1 MADSWSAFEARM
13 HELRDLDGILGLM
26 SWDEE
31 THVPPKGRAA
41 RGDQTATLESIR
53 HQKLVDPVLGELI
66 ERLQSGGE
74 LEEVQAACVRRMK
87 RQRDLAVKLPESLVK
102 ALAQARSPSLAAWQE
117 ARAKDDFSLFRP
129 HLETMLDLLR
139 QKADALGS
147 KSGDRYDAL
156 LDEYEPEMTRA
167 VLEPVLKA
175 LRDGLVPLV
184 EAIVTSGKKPRR
196 DFLAR
201 RYDDAAQ
208 WDFTLKLLEDLGFD
222 MDRGRQDRST
232 HPFTGTCALDDVR
245 LTTRI
250 YETNPLSAFFSTIHE
265 CGHGMYEQ
273 GFDPRFYRTP
283 LAAAPSMG
291 IHESQSRLWENQIGR
306 SRPFWAHYF
315 PVVRERFP
323 QALEDVSLD
332 ELYAAVNYVEPSL
345 VRVESDEVTYN
356 LHILVR
362 FELELAM
369 VAGDL
374 APADLPGA
382 WNEKMEKY
390 LGITPPSDADGCLQD
405 IHWSWGAVGY
415 FPTYSLG
422 NLWSAQLMAAYEAAH
437 PTVWEDVQKGDFAP
451 LLGWLRENVHR
462 HGFVR
467 SAQETVEAVTGAP
480 LKVVPFLDYLRSK
493 YRALYGV

>member
-1 MADSWSAFEARM
+1 M
-13 HELRDLDGILGLM
+13 HELKDLDGILGLM

-31 THVPPKGRAA
+31 TQVPPKGRTA

-53 HQKLVDPVLGELI
+53 HQKLVDPALGALIEELSSESLGEM
-66 ERLQSGGE
+66 EA
-74 LEEVQAACVRRMK
+74 VCVRRVK
-87 RQRDLAVKLPESLVK
+87 RERDLAVKIPEALVK
-102 ALAQARSPSLAAWQE
+102 AIAKARSPSLAAWQE
-117 ARAKDDFSLFRP
+117 AREKDDFSIFEP
-129 HLETMLDLLR
+129 HLATMLDLLR

-147 KSGDRYDAL
+147 PTGDRYDAL
-156 LDEYEPEMTRA
+156 LDEYEPQMTRA
-167 VLEPVLKA
+167 VLEPVLAELK
-175 LRDGLVPLV
+175 DGLVPLV
-184 EAIVTSGKKPRR
+184 ESIVASGKKPRR
-196 DFLAR
+196 DFLSR
-201 RYDDAAQ
+201 RYDPDAQ
-208 WDFTLKLLEDLGFD
+208 WQFTLRLLEDLGFD
-222 MDRGRQDRST
+222 MTRGRQDRST

-273 GFDPRFYRTP
+273 GFDTRFYRTP

-291 IHESQSRLWENQIGR
+291 IHESQSRLWENQVGR
-306 SRPFWAHYF
+306 SRPFWEHYF
-315 PVVRERFP
+315 PEVRKRFP
-323 QALEDVSLD
+323 DALKDVSID

-374 APADLPGA
+374 VPADLPGA
-382 WNEKMEKY
+382 WNDKMKQY
-390 LGITPPSDADGCLQD
+390 LGMTPPSDADGCLQD

-422 NLWSAQLMAAYEAAH
+422 NLWSAQLMSAYERAH
-437 PTVWEDVQKGDFAP
+437 PAVWEDVRRGDFAP
-451 LLGWLRENVHR
+451 LLGWLRENVHQY
-462 HGFVR
+462 GFLK

-493 YRALYGV
+493 YRELYDVR